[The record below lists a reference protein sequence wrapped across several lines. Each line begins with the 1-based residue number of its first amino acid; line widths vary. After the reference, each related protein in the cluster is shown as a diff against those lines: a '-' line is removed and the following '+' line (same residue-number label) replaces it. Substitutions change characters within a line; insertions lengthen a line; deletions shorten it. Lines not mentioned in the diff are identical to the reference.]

1 MQDQKVQIA
10 ICLKFE
16 QVELLSEIRSK
27 YHLKN
32 LSAAVD
38 VVIRQ
43 WQMFL
48 EQKQREQIAKN
59 PVRKPVNP
67 MVNP

>member
-1 MQDQKVQIA
+1 MKPPKAQIA
-10 ICLKFE
+10 ICLDFE
-16 QVELLSEIRSK
+16 QIELLSEIRSK

-38 VVIRQ
+38 VIIRQ
-43 WQMFL
+43 WQLFL
-48 EQKQREQIAKN
+48 EQKQREKIAATPPK
-59 PVRKPVNP
+59 KPINP